1 MQSSH
6 FRQNATATACP
17 AIIFA
22 RLPHNHNTYSK
33 KSPRTISHIHVAKVK
48 EEYVCFGLC
57 TDLCMLISKL
67 ISCDHEGGGGG
78 GGWGLFPK
86 GSLRILTLA
95 AFTQWLW
102 AHKLGQRDKLTTA
115 RS

>member
-6 FRQNATATACP
+6 FRQNATATARP

-22 RLPHNHNTYSK
+22 CLPHNHNTYV
-33 KSPRTISHIHVAKVK
+33 KSNPRTVSHIYVAKVK

-67 ISCDHEGGGGG
+67 ISCDHKGGGGG
-78 GGWGLFPK
+78 EWGAVSCRAIKIFIFSSIYTVALGSQIRAK
-86 GSLRILTLA
+86 G
-95 AFTQWLW
+95 
-102 AHKLGQRDKLTTA
+102 
-115 RS
+115 

>member
-1 MQSSH
+1 LVFTQ
-6 FRQNATATACP
+6 
-17 AIIFA
+17 
-22 RLPHNHNTYSK
+22 K
-33 KSPRTISHIHVAKVK
+33 KN
-48 EEYVCFGLC
+48 YVVVRR
-57 TDLCMLISKL
+57 
-67 ISCDHEGGGGG
+67 GGGGG
-78 GGWGLFPK
+78 GVWGLFPI